1 VAKDGAVNERTH
13 LATIGTQ
20 TVELPIVAV
29 SPDLSIALF
38 MTIDHGVALVER
50 AGAELAELFRDA
62 APEVVVAP
70 ATLGIPVAI
79 AVSRALG
86 LDDYVILQKSKKVH
100 LGDAL
105 AEEVRAITSTT
116 ASALLLDRARV
127 PAVAGRRVL
136 LVDDVVSSGSSS
148 AAALRLLERAGAQV
162 VGVGALLAEGE
173 GWPEALLPYE
183 DRLRVLGRIPL
194 FPTTR

>member
-1 VAKDGAVNERTH
+1 MPRTH
-13 LATIGTQ
+13 TATIGSR
-20 TVELPIVAV
+20 TVELPIVPV

-38 MTIDHGVALVER
+38 MTIDHGVDLLDT
-50 AGAELAELFRDA
+50 AGAELAALFRDA

-86 LDDYVILQKSKKVH
+86 LDDYVILQKSPKVH

-105 AEEVRAITSTT
+105 TEEVRAITSTA
-116 ASALLLDRARV
+116 ASVLRLDRARV

-136 LVDDVVSSGSSS
+136 LVDDVISTGTSI
-148 AAALRLLERAGAQV
+148 AAALRLLDRAGAEV
-162 VGVGALLAEGE
+162 VGVGALLAEGD
-173 GWPEALLPYE
+173 GLPDALAPHA
-183 DRLRVLGRIPL
+183 DRVRTLGRIPL
-194 FPTTR
+194 FPSS